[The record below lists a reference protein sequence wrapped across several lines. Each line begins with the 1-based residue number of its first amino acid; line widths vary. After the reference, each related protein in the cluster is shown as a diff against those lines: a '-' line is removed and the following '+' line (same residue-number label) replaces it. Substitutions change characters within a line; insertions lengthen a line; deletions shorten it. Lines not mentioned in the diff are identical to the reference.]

1 MKLTPTRMPTEK
13 KAQIRMSKLA
23 GLIARQR
30 ISLILPSFND
40 LSEEDKWSL
49 FDECVHP
56 RLEFPVALKDRA
68 FKMMMQMVAKSW
80 RTHKSELV

>member
-1 MKLTPTRMPTEK
+1 MPTEK
-13 KAQIRMSKLA
+13 KAQIRMRKLA

-49 FDECVHP
+49 FDECVQP
-56 RLEFPVALKDRA
+56 RLEFLVALKDRA

>member
-1 MKLTPTRMPTEK
+1 MPRGHYSCHG
-13 KAQIRMSKLA
+13 AYSSWDAHWKLA
-23 GLIARQR
+23 SLIAIQR

-49 FDECVHP
+49 FDECVQP

-68 FKMMMQMVAKSW
+68 L
-80 RTHKSELV
+80 R